1 MLDGRW
7 DDKLYRAY
15 PNEAYL
21 VAFVDA
27 IDTSTRHV
35 DKYALYRHMNFDPKR
50 PYNDLPL
57 LPPTAGVETVPV
69 LKACITARAAL
80 AELKA
85 TGALIPNQAVLINT
99 IPLLEA
105 QASSEIENIVT
116 TSDALFR
123 FATEDGAGA
132 DPATKEALRY
142 RTALFQGYAALKTR
156 LLATNVA
163 VEVCSVIKGT
173 DMDVR
178 RVPGVALAS
187 DARGTIVYTPP
198 EGEDRLRDLLANWEA
213 FLHAKDGPDPLIRMA
228 IQHCQFEAIHPFTD
242 GNGRTGRILNLLYLV
257 DQGLLEMPVL
267 YLSQAII
274 ATRADYYRLLLE
286 VTQKGAWEPWIIY
299 MLNAVTTTAQWTT
312 ARIRAIRTM
321 LDAVAE
327 TIRQSAPKIYSR
339 ELGELIFAMP
349 YCRIQNVVE
358 AGIAQRQSAS
368 VYLKKLVAIGV
379 LEERKAGRERLFI
392 NPQLLALLTQS

>member
-1 MLDGRW
+1 
-7 DDKLYRAY
+7 
-15 PNEAYL
+15 
-21 VAFVDA
+21 
-27 IDTSTRHV
+27 
-35 DKYALYRHMNFDPKR
+35 MNFDPKR
-50 PYNDLPL
+50 PFNDLPL
-57 LPPTAGVETVPV
+57 LPPLAGVETVPV
-69 LKACITARAAL
+69 LKACIEARAAL

-123 FATEDGAGA
+123 FATEEGAAA
-132 DPATKEALRY
+132 DPATKEALLY
-142 RTALFQGYAALKTR
+142 RTALFQAYAALKTR
-156 LLATNVA
+156 PLATNVA

-187 DARGTIVYTPP
+187 DARGTVIYTPP
-198 EGEDRLRDLLANWEA
+198 EGEDRLRRLLANWEA
-213 FLHAKDGPDPLIRMA
+213 FLHAQDGPDPLIRMA
-228 IQHCQFEAIHPFTD
+228 MQHYQFEAIHPFSD

-257 DQGLLEMPVL
+257 DQGLLETPVL

-274 ATRADYYRLLLE
+274 GARANYYRLLLE

-299 MLNAVTTTAQWTT
+299 MLNAVTTTALWTT

-339 ELGELIFAMP
+339 ELAELIFAMP

-392 NPQLLALLTQS
+392 NPQFLALLRQS